1 MTLETEAFVMQ
12 ASPEG
17 ESPDLSGVIA
27 LSGGDETLAAESEE
41 ESRADSS
48 DAIDAPPPTSTL
60 IEFPGVNRRAEP
72 PWRKELSRRVREVQ
86 ERRTREAAEAPLVMP
101 EIQPVAPDP
110 VLSQLELVPELLTPA
125 MNQLVENA
133 LRRVE
138 R

>member
-1 MTLETEAFVMQ
+1 MYYSVRLRNGVGLLRRLPKPPKMTLETEAFVMQ

-27 LSGGDETLAAESEE
+27 LNGGDETLASAESEE

-86 ERRTREAAEAPLVMP
+86 E
-101 EIQPVAPDP
+101 
-110 VLSQLELVPELLTPA
+110 
-125 MNQLVENA
+125 
-133 LRRVE
+133 
-138 R
+138 